1 MTDISALNVH
11 HTEETEMHY
20 DYFTLNPDD
29 AFFKMTN
36 KHATQQAIQT
46 ERQEEHIARL
56 LQEANRRYRIVSTI
70 ESVIAIVVAV
80 GLFFLAAAV
89 SGGGS

>member
-1 MTDISALNVH
+1 MTVIPVLNVH
-11 HTEETEMHY
+11 HTGGTKMHY

-46 ERQEEHIARL
+46 ERQEDHIARL
-56 LQEANRRYRIVSTI
+56 LQKANRRYRIVSTI
-70 ESVIAIVVAV
+70 ESVIALVVAV

>member
-1 MTDISALNVH
+1 MTVISAPNVR
-11 HTEETEMHY
+11 HTEVPEMYY

-29 AFFKMTN
+29 AFFMVTN
-36 KHATQQAIQT
+36 HHAIQEAIQT
-46 ERQEEHIARL
+46 ERQEEHISRL

-70 ESVIAIVVAV
+70 ESVIALVVAV

-89 SGGGS
+89 SGAI